1 MSRRAAAILT
11 LAACSSP
18 ASPAAL
24 ESPTASLRAPLVVA
38 ESGPAGGRLVAI
50 DESGD
55 RLFDVV
61 RSPGANVRDSNPAI
75 SPDGQWLV
83 FASSRGRSPAET
95 ALWLAPLGAQV
106 EPTQITTPPGA
117 AVDTHPAWMR
127 DGSAIVFASTRA
139 GTFDLWRAPF
149 EVVAGRPRI
158 GELVRLTTA
167 EDQEVT
173 PSVGA
178 EGQIA
183 YAAVRVQA
191 ASAGQEPEARARLE
205 VWRPDGPSGSISALT
220 EGPGD
225 GSPSYSP
232 DGKQLAFTRPKV
244 HERGVDAELW
254 VMPAAGGAA
263 RPLLELAGTDEH
275 GPVWSRDG
283 RYLFATSLWRG
294 ADGRPKIS
302 LVIFFEV
309 GASRPVARV
318 LIDRVGAVNRIT
330 PAVASRPLRDELL
343 RAAPPYV
350 ETLREVMRKALERRP
365 AGELLEPQK

>member
-1 MSRRAAAILT
+1 MSRTAAAILT
-11 LAACSSP
+11 LAACS
-18 ASPAAL
+18 APAAP
-24 ESPTASLRAPLVVA
+24 ENPAATLRAPLVVA
-38 ESGPAGGRLVAI
+38 ESGPSGGRLVAL

-83 FASSRGRSPAET
+83 FASSRGRAPAET
-95 ALWLAPLGAQV
+95 ALWLAPLGSAV
-106 EPTQITTPPGA
+106 EPLQITDPKGP
-117 AVDTHPAWMR
+117 AVDTHPTWLR
-127 DGSAIVFASTRA
+127 DGSGIVFSSTRA

-149 EVVAGRPRI
+149 EVVAGTPRI
-158 GELVRLTTA
+158 GELVRLTSA

-173 PSVGA
+173 PSVGP

-191 ASAGQEPEARARLE
+191 AKAGGEPEARARIE
-205 VWRPDGPSGSISALT
+205 VWRPDGTITALT

-225 GSPSYSP
+225 GSPAYSP
-232 DGKQLAFTRPKV
+232 DGKEIAFTRPKV
-244 HERGVDAELW
+244 RERGVDAELW
-254 VMPAAGGAA
+254 AMPAAGGPA
-263 RPLLELAGTDEH
+263 RPLLELPGTDEH

-283 RYLFATSLWRG
+283 RFLFATSLWRG

-309 GASRPVARV
+309 GATPPVARV

-330 PAVASRPLRDELL
+330 PALSREPLRAEVL

-350 ETLREVMRKALERRP
+350 ETLREIMRNALERRP
-365 AGELLEPQK
+365 ASDLVSPQN

>member
-1 MSRRAAAILT
+1 ME
-11 LAACSSP
+11 SP
-18 ASPAAL
+18 A
-24 ESPTASLRAPLVVA
+24 ASLRAPLVVA

-83 FASSRGRSPAET
+83 FASSRGRAPTET

-106 EPTQITTPPGA
+106 EPSQITHPQGA
-117 AVDTHPAWMR
+117 AVDTHPAWSR
-127 DGSAIVFASTRA
+127 DGSGIVFASTRA

-149 EVVAGRPRI
+149 EVVAGTPRV

-178 EGQIA
+178 DGQIA
-183 YAAVRVQA
+183 YAAVRVEGGG
-191 ASAGQEPEARARLE
+191 AGREPQARARIE
-205 VWRPDGPSGSISALT
+205 VRRPDGTITALT

-232 DGKQLAFTRPKV
+232 DGRELAFTRPQV
-244 HERGVDAELW
+244 RERGVDADLW
-254 VMPAAGGAA
+254 IMPSTGGPA

-283 RYLFATSLWRG
+283 RFVFATSLWRG

-309 GASRPVARV
+309 GTRQPVARV

-330 PAVASRPLRDELL
+330 PAVASRPLQADALRD
-343 RAAPPYV
+343 APRYID
-350 ETLREVMRKALERRP
+350 TLREVMRAALERRP
-365 AGELLEPQK
+365 ADELLAPPK